1 MVRALCE
8 KVEEWSRLEKKTS
21 EREREREREKIIKNC

>member
-8 KVEEWSRLEKKTS
+8 KVEEWSRSEKKTS
-21 EREREREREKIIKNC
+21 ERERGRGRGREKK